1 MKIVEI
7 KTTPFKIPYKKPLRF
22 GATGYDDAA
31 EHVLIEV
38 ITDEG
43 IVGISE
49 AIPRQTIYGES
60 QASIVYAVKEW
71 FKPMLIGEEPYNID
85 TIADKMDKIVGNTT
99 VKGAIDIALHDI
111 IGKKAGLPL
120 NKLIGG
126 TKEKIEAAW
135 MIGMDEFDV
144 MMEEAMKMK
153 ELGIM
158 NFKIKVGKNLDHD
171 IKFIKEL
178 RSILG
183 ENIRI
188 YADANQAYSV
198 EEAIKAIKVLYDYD
212 LVLLEEPTAWWNN
225 RGKKRIAQTTTIPL
239 MADESAVTP
248 QLVLNEIEQNTAGV
262 FSVKIPRTGIRN
274 SRLIVHMAEA
284 NGLPCLI
291 GTQSETSIGGRAA
304 IHVASAFRNVS
315 LPSEVSFFLNL
326 KDEIIK
332 NPLKI
337 EYGYVIVPNEPGVGA
352 EIDRDKLN
360 EYKVKIEL

>member
-158 NFKIKVGKNLDHD
+158 NFKIKVGKNL
-171 IKFIKEL
+171 
-178 RSILG
+178 
-183 ENIRI
+183 
-188 YADANQAYSV
+188 
-198 EEAIKAIKVLYDYD
+198 
-212 LVLLEEPTAWWNN
+212 
-225 RGKKRIAQTTTIPL
+225 
-239 MADESAVTP
+239 
-248 QLVLNEIEQNTAGV
+248 EI
-262 FSVKIPRTGIRN
+262 
-274 SRLIVHMAEA
+274 
-284 NGLPCLI
+284 
-291 GTQSETSIGGRAA
+291 GRASCRER
-304 IHVASAFRNVS
+304 V
-315 LPSEVSFFLNL
+315 
-326 KDEIIK
+326 
-332 NPLKI
+332 
-337 EYGYVIVPNEPGVGA
+337 
-352 EIDRDKLN
+352 
-360 EYKVKIEL
+360 